1 VEDDPDGRFL
11 LERALTRRGPT
22 GWEYHGLPD
31 GEAAL
36 EYLTQVITGAARMPD
51 LVVLDV
57 NMPGIDG
64 FAILE
69 WIGEKTPNFDAV
81 MLSSSELLSDQLRA
95 RDLGSKGYFVKS
107 ATFSDFLEFL
117 CTWHHSPVVALQTT
131 LTAAGAVQ
139 RQASPSSNP

>member
-1 VEDDPDGRFL
+1 
-11 LERALTRRGPT
+11 
-22 GWEYHGLPD
+22 LPH

-36 EYLTQVITGAARMPD
+36 EYLTRAIAGHMRTPD

-64 FAILE
+64 FALLE
-69 WIGEKTPNFDAV
+69 WMGERMPGVAAT

-107 ATFSDFLEFL
+107 ATFSDLVEFL
-117 CTWHHSPVVALQTT
+117 CGWKP
-131 LTAAGAVQ
+131 
-139 RQASPSSNP
+139 SPSVDPGMVATADASQLSTALASRP